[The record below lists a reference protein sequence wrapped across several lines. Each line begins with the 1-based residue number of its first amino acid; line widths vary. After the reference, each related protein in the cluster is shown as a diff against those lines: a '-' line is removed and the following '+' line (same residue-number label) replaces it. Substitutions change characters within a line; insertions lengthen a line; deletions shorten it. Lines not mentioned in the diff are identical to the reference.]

1 LWQTANQNRE
11 YVAIACSKKR
21 VCGHYT
27 KAFQGS
33 NWVALKPIVMEF
45 GFRER
50 TLRIQAANKRRI
62 HIRGKI

>member
-1 LWQTANQNRE
+1 MKIQRNQRNYSDVLLFLVANCKFEQ
-11 YVAIACSKKR
+11 R

-45 GFRER
+45 
-50 TLRIQAANKRRI
+50 
-62 HIRGKI
+62 